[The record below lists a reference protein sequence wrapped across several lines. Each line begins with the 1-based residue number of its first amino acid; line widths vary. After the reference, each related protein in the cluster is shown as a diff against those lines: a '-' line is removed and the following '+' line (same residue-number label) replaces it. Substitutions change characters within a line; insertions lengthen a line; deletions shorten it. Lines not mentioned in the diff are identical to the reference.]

1 MIGNLHGKWTN
12 DGQAF
17 IYGSF
22 INTWF
27 SWIFM
32 HPLNIRKGRQP
43 VEFFTRQSLRIT
55 LVTKFQ
61 TKKTAQDKSKEVIE
75 LMQLFLTL
83 SGDLLC

>member
-43 VEFFTRQSLRIT
+43 VEFFNRQSLR
-55 LVTKFQ
+55 
-61 TKKTAQDKSKEVIE
+61 TKKTAQDKSKELIE
-75 LMQLFLTL
+75 LMQL
-83 SGDLLC
+83 S